1 METKKKEP
9 LIRIEKRSE
18 RPHGQIIRLRLLSVL
33 FAILAGGLFILFIG
47 YNPFSVYGTIIS
59 GAFRSTMAFQA
70 TIKLMVPLLIP
81 ALGITLAF
89 KMRFWNI
96 GAEGQIIMGAIF
108 ATYFALF
115 CWDFPHWL
123 LMICMFLAGM
133 LGGALWGLI
142 PAFFKAKFDT
152 NETPVSYTHLHRNH
166 GRNQ

>member
-1 METKKKEP
+1 MENMKKKEP

-18 RPHGQIIRLRLLSVL
+18 RTHNQIMRLRLLSVL
-33 FAILAGGLFILFIG
+33 LAIVAGGLFILFIG
-47 YNPFSVYGTIIS
+47 YNPFSVYGTIVS

-115 CWDFPHWL
+115 L
-123 LMICMFLAGM
+123 LGFSTLA
-133 LGGALWGLI
+133 
-142 PAFFKAKFDT
+142 FDD
-152 NETPVSYTHLHRNH
+152 LHVPCRH
-166 GRNQ
+166 AGWCIMGTYPCIFQSQI

>member
-1 METKKKEP
+1 MENRKKKEP

-18 RPHGQIIRLRLLSVL
+18 RTHNQIMRLRLLSVVL
-33 FAILAGGLFILFIG
+33 AIVAGGLFILFIG
-47 YNPFSVYGTIIS
+47 YNPFSVYGTIVS

-108 ATYFALF
+108 ATYLLCFAGIF
-115 CWDFPHWL
+115 HTGF
-123 LMICMFLAGM
+123 
-133 LGGALWGLI
+133 
-142 PAFFKAKFDT
+142 
-152 NETPVSYTHLHRNH
+152 
-166 GRNQ
+166 

>member
-1 METKKKEP
+1 MENSRKEP

-33 FAILAGGLFILFIG
+33 LAIVAGGLFILFIG
-47 YNPFSVYGTIIS
+47 YNPFSVYGTIVS

-81 ALGITLAF
+81 ALGVTLAF

-108 ATYFALF
+108 ATYFALIF
-115 CWDFPHWL
+115 RTGC
-123 LMICMFLAGM
+123 
-133 LGGALWGLI
+133 
-142 PAFFKAKFDT
+142 
-152 NETPVSYTHLHRNH
+152 
-166 GRNQ
+166 